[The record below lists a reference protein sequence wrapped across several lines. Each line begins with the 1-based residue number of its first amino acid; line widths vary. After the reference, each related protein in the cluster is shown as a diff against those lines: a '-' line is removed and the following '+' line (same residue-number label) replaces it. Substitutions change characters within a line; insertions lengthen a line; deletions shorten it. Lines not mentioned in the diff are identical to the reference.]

1 MKLSSQINMG
11 VFALM
16 LFAFTVLSSIEL
28 SEIKSRTS
36 ASIKQEA
43 QKALLSYESTV
54 VKTSSLST
62 QSKQSI
68 IDALL
73 SQMVLQPFLSA
84 AKAIDVE
91 GNVFAKYER
100 APNITIPSW
109 YLQLDSTPAFDRKI
123 PLANNEG
130 YLLVTSDKSY
140 IYSEITTILIK
151 NAVIFC
157 GLFFILSLYVLA
169 VTKFAKRPI
178 VNTIKKLNE
187 ISSHNFSPSQ
197 INAFTTD
204 YRQLTNTVN
213 DLTTSL
219 ASKFNDIAQQSERFK
234 AEANKDTLTKL
245 PNRSAFERH
254 SRALLSDTSTG
265 HEKELILVRLA
276 QLSAINTKLGML
288 AGDNYVK
295 SIADVLLH
303 EAKRSCKSGF
313 VFRLSGGDF
322 ALISEVMGRDER
334 DLMLENM
341 SKQFANA
348 TPLRDGSKAIW
359 MGITRFTSQ
368 MTLQQVME
376 SADSALI
383 AAMKTQKGW
392 QFASEVSQVHSNS
405 KWRERLNY
413 IVSQQYADILIQ
425 PVMNVER
432 NAPAY
437 YETFARF
444 KDKDT
449 NDIIPMAQL
458 IPASE
463 RLDLIPQVDKLVVSI
478 VFKKLKVT
486 SHQVAVNISNASIAN
501 SEFRTWLVEELRL
514 RETLCSRLIFEVE
527 DAALIH
533 HREVAEA
540 FCRQLIQLGC
550 RVTIEH
556 FGDNFASLSGLR
568 AIQPQFVKLS
578 GRLTQGIHTNK
589 DNQLFVS
596 SLINIAKGLN
606 INVIAEMVENEA
618 ESVALS
624 KLDVEHQ
631 QGYYFAK
638 PSLWTMY

>member
-140 IYSEITTILIK
+140 IYSEITAILIK

-187 ISSHNFSPSQ
+187 INSHNFSPSQ
-197 INAFTTD
+197 VNAFTTD

-234 AEANKDTLTKL
+234 ADANKHTLTKL
-245 PNRSAFERH
+245 PNRSPFERH
-254 SRALLSDTSTG
+254 SR
-265 HEKELILVRLA
+265 
-276 QLSAINTKLGML
+276 
-288 AGDNYVK
+288 
-295 SIADVLLH
+295 
-303 EAKRSCKSGF
+303 
-313 VFRLSGGDF
+313 
-322 ALISEVMGRDER
+322 
-334 DLMLENM
+334 
-341 SKQFANA
+341 
-348 TPLRDGSKAIW
+348 PL
-359 MGITRFTSQ
+359 
-368 MTLQQVME
+368 
-376 SADSALI
+376 
-383 AAMKTQKGW
+383 
-392 QFASEVSQVHSNS
+392 
-405 KWRERLNY
+405 
-413 IVSQQYADILIQ
+413 
-425 PVMNVER
+425 
-432 NAPAY
+432 
-437 YETFARF
+437 
-444 KDKDT
+444 
-449 NDIIPMAQL
+449 
-458 IPASE
+458 
-463 RLDLIPQVDKLVVSI
+463 
-478 VFKKLKVT
+478 
-486 SHQVAVNISNASIAN
+486 
-501 SEFRTWLVEELRL
+501 LVEWYR
-514 RETLCSRLIFEVE
+514 RPPAETPARHTSR
-527 DAALIH
+527 
-533 HREVAEA
+533 RY
-540 FCRQLIQLGC
+540 
-550 RVTIEH
+550 
-556 FGDNFASLSGLR
+556 LSHPWPGEGR
-568 AIQPQFVKLS
+568 A
-578 GRLTQGIHTNK
+578 G
-589 DNQLFVS
+589 
-596 SLINIAKGLN
+596 
-606 INVIAEMVENEA
+606 
-618 ESVALS
+618 
-624 KLDVEHQ
+624 
-631 QGYYFAK
+631 
-638 PSLWTMY
+638 